1 MKITVCDTSSLIK
14 LNKVVAVGLLGGLFD
29 KVYLPVGVQEEC
41 LDESLRQAIKAP
53 FFEIKKLKLNRS
65 EILKTLV

>member
-41 LDESLRQAIKAP
+41 LDESLR
-53 FFEIKKLKLNRS
+53 
-65 EILKTLV
+65 